1 MLQDENII
9 VNNRVLEIK
18 DNIAKIDSSIKKLDK
33 CINVCKQEGIS
44 DTCLILLEKRI
55 LDLQESKN
63 RLQGELQHIC
73 NKCVHDF
80 IKIGTRQTLFG
91 LEEIYQC
98 NKCGYQ
104 TGKFEENI

>member
-1 MLQDENII
+1 MGE
-9 VNNRVLEIK
+9 LETKYVTTLCKDQIK
-18 DNIAKIDSSIKKLDK
+18 
-33 CINVCKQEGIS
+33 
-44 DTCLILLEKRI
+44 LI
-55 LDLQESKN
+55 
-63 RLQGELQHIC
+63 LQGELQHIC

-104 TGKFEENI
+104 TGKFEEKN

>member
-18 DNIAKIDSSIKKLDK
+18 ENIAKIDSSIKKLEK
-33 CINVCKQEGIS
+33 CVKVGKQEGLRDI
-44 DTCLILLEKRI
+44 DLLPWNKKILE
-55 LDLQESKN
+55 LQKSKN

-80 IKIGTRQTLFG
+80 TKIGARQTLFG
-91 LEEIYQC
+91 LEDIYQC

-104 TGKFEENI
+104 IAKFEEKN

>member
-1 MLQDENII
+1 MIQNEVILQNKII
-9 VNNRVLEIK
+9 EIK
-18 DNIAKIDSSIKKLDK
+18 DNISKIDSSIKKLNK
-33 CINVCKQEGIS
+33 CVKICKQENIR
-44 DTCLILLEKRI
+44 DVDLMPLTKKLLE
-55 LDLQESKN
+55 LQESKN

-91 LEEIYQC
+91 MEEIYQC

-104 TGKFEENI
+104 TGKFKENS